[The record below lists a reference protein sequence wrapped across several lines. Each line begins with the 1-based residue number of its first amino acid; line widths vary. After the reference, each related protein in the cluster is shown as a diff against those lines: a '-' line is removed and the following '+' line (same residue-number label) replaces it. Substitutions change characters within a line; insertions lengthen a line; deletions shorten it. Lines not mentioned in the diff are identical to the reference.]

1 MEFIQNT
8 MKNWIFILMLLGCVG
23 TVVAQPKKKKGA
35 KAKPKTT
42 QVPVAIKQEPTIL
55 NNSLLLCAS
64 KDSMPAW
71 YLNEPADFRF
81 PANYPVPTQYQ
92 LYGTVYVWLKASLQ
106 KIPFARDGAS
116 ITLPIP
122 VDGGVQCIDY
132 TIGRVLTMDSALQA
146 KYPQLMSFAAYQ
158 KGNPL
163 NDVRIDCDD
172 SAIKMM
178 VRHNGEIYFYQT
190 LPYKNT
196 FLFVAYNKNRA
207 GITKKPFETN
217 QKK

>member
-1 MEFIQNT
+1 
-8 MKNWIFILMLLGCVG
+8 MKKWIGLLLIMVCV
-23 TVVAQPKKKKGA
+23 TIVSAQTKKKKVS
-35 KAKPKTT
+35 KAKPNTT
-42 QVPVAIKQEPTIL
+42 RVAVANKQEPTIL

-92 LYGTVYVWLKASLQ
+92 LYATVYNWFKLSLQ
-106 KIPFARDGAS
+106 KIPFTRDGAS

-132 TIGRVLTMDSALQA
+132 SIGRVLTMDSALQA

-163 NDVRIDCDD
+163 NDIRIDCDD
-172 SAIKMM
+172 NNIKMM
-178 VRHNGEIYFYQT
+178 VRHNGEIFFYQT

-196 FLFVAYNKNRA
+196 YLFLAYNKNRA
-207 GITKKPFETN
+207 GVIKKPFETN
-217 QKK
+217 LKK

>member
-1 MEFIQNT
+1 MLTI
-8 MKNWIFILMLLGCVG
+8 MKYWICLFLVVGCFTKG
-23 TVVAQPKKKKGA
+23 VAQSKKKKTSSS
-35 KAKPKTT
+35 KT
-42 QVPVAIKQEPTIL
+42 PTSL
-55 NNSLLLCAS
+55 SKKTATPAPTLLQNTLLLCAS

-81 PANYPVPTQYQ
+81 PANYPIPSNYQ
-92 LYGTVYVWLKASLQ
+92 LFGTMYAWFKASLQ
-106 KIPFARDGAS
+106 KIPFTYNGGS
-116 ITLPIP
+116 ITLPLPI
-122 VDGGVQCIDY
+122 DGGVQCIDY

-172 SAIKMM
+172 NTIKMM
-178 VRHNGEIYFYQT
+178 VRHNGETYFIQSV
-190 LPYKNT
+190 PYKST
-196 FLFVAYNKNRA
+196 YLFVAYNKNNA

-217 QKK
+217 LKK